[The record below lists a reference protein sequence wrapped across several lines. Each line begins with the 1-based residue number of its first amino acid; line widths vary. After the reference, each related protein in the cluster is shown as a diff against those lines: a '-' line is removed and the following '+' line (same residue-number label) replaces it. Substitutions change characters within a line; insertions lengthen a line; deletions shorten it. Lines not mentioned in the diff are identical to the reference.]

1 MSTGRISRG
10 QARSWERAL
19 TALVLGVAELVTVTL
34 LLVLQVLVAAEQCT
48 HLGGRRASRNG
59 ERVNVQVGQGG
70 SGRSDLQRHGGGGT
84 RLHDRGSVVL
94 RSPGVV
100 SLVALEAVDRIVGIN
115 ETLLVGR
122 QLHDL
127 GDSAGTGCWTGEGVA
142 VDGVVGPDGDLV
154 VDR

>member
-1 MSTGRISRG
+1 M
-10 QARSWERAL
+10 AL
-19 TALVLGVAELVTVTL
+19 TTLVLGVAELLTVIL
-34 LLVLQVLVAAEQCT
+34 LLVLQVFVAAEHCT

-59 ERVNVQVGQGG
+59 ECVDVQVGKGG
-70 SGRSDLQRHGGGGT
+70 SGRGHLQRDGGRGA

-100 SLVALEAVDRIVGIN
+100 SLVALEAVDRVVGIN

-127 GDSAGTGCWTGEGVA
+127 GDSAGAGCWTRESVA

-154 VDR
+154 VDS